1 METRDWTVGSTIVG
15 TTRQMTRD
23 RVIWYEDGL
32 TSAVLGHGG
41 TVRVN
46 AHTDLDF
53 AKANGLDGLLGDGM
67 LSTNWLS
74 SLLFATFGDSYLASG
89 YLRTKFIKPTYV
101 GTWVT
106 PGLEL
111 TAIDRGED
119 GVDTLTFDAWT
130 KDSEGVLLTV
140 GEAKVR
146 LE

>member
-1 METRDWTVGSTIVG
+1 METRTWAVGDTIAG

-32 TSAVLGHGG
+32 TSAVLNHGG
-41 TVRVN
+41 AVRVN
-46 AHTDLDF
+46 AHTDLDY

-74 SLLFATFGDSYLASG
+74 SLLFSTFGESYLTSG

-101 GTWVT
+101 GMWVT

-119 GVDTLTFDAWT
+119 GVDTLTFDVWT
-130 KDSEGVLLTV
+130 KDSEGALLTV

-146 LE
+146 VE